1 MPYRM
6 YDVCKKKLGVCW
18 GLVDKISPAFE
29 LRNSG
34 VPAVVRSSQLPYTP
48 QRGPKFNRGGVW
60 PPDGAGLRARARLA
74 IRRQLSRQSPV
85 AFFERG
91 RSPSTGSTVNKLE
104 GAIGAFDGD
113 STNCESKTLSNNKV
127 AQIRKFGKLAVSR
140 AVELLTC

>member
-34 VPAVVRSSQLPYTP
+34 VPAVARSSQLSYTP

-60 PPDGAGLRARARLA
+60 PPDGARLA
-74 IRRQLSRQSPV
+74 IRRQLSRQSPA
-85 AFFERG
+85 AFFACA
-91 RSPSTGSTVNKLE
+91 SWAVPSLYLPKT
-104 GAIGAFDGD
+104 AFA
-113 STNCESKTLSNNKV
+113 TLANLQSED
-127 AQIRKFGKLAVSR
+127 LA
-140 AVELLTC
+140 L